1 MSDRTDLNNEE
12 EVRQLFV
19 HDLKMRSFGRQV
31 DYILNQMMEKYN
43 NPPEDG
49 EISVSYYGYLFPETV
64 TYLRNM
70 GLRTNMTVIPES
82 ETPRNVIYL
91 DPTVLLSE
99 EEIIE
104 SLRQSKIASIER
116 NMAENEDDDFEE
128 DEDWDED
135 LNEETEYKP
144 FWKRFTDWLKSLGNK
159 VLMRDEE
166 DLEESYDFEEDYWE
180 GDEEFDEEFDEDDF
194 EEDDPEECDYLD
206 EDYL

>member
-82 ETPRNVIYL
+82 ETPRNVIL
-91 DPTVLLSE
+91 FEKEKVSKLWAILKGIIVGLSLQ
-99 EEIIE
+99 ID
-104 SLRQSKIASIER
+104 RGKI
-116 NMAENEDDDFEE
+116 
-128 DEDWDED
+128 
-135 LNEETEYKP
+135 
-144 FWKRFTDWLKSLGNK
+144 
-159 VLMRDEE
+159 
-166 DLEESYDFEEDYWE
+166 
-180 GDEEFDEEFDEDDF
+180 
-194 EEDDPEECDYLD
+194 
-206 EDYL
+206 

>member
-12 EVRQLFV
+12 EVRRLFV
-19 HDLKMRSFGRQV
+19 RGLKMRSFGRQV

-49 EISVSYYGYLFPETV
+49 EISVSYYGYLFLETV
-64 TYLRNM
+64 TYLKDM
-70 GLRTNMTVIPES
+70 GFRIHTIDIHETGIPK
-82 ETPRNVIYL
+82 NVIYIA
-91 DPTVLLSE
+91 PTVVLSE

-104 SLRQSKIASIER
+104 SLRQSRIATIER

-128 DEDWDED
+128 DEDLD
-135 LNEETEYKP
+135 EETEYKP

-166 DLEESYDFEEDYWE
+166 DLEESDDFEDDYWE

-194 EEDDPEECDYLD
+194 EDFEEDDPEECDSFD